1 MSFTLT
7 DYPDFL
13 WQKMSLSNIFYF
25 DLLLLNNLMII
36 FLKLKKNKY
45 TYQKKKKKYTYHR
58 KNLKCLKLQL
68 IQLLEAVVSS
78 LTDKVIIEPLEQR
91 SVTVVV
97 YWKFLPR
104 NLGIPYCFF

>member
-25 DLLLLNNLMII
+25 NLLLLNNLMII

-45 TYQKKKKKYTYHR
+45 TYQKNKKKIYTYHR
-58 KNLKCLKLQL
+58 KNFKCLKLQL

-78 LTDKVIIEPLEQR
+78 LTNKVIIEPLEQR

-97 YWKFLPR
+97 Y
-104 NLGIPYCFF
+104 

>member
-91 SVTVVV
+91 SVTAVV
-97 YWKFLPR
+97 Y
-104 NLGIPYCFF
+104 

>member
-36 FLKLKKNKY
+36 FLKLKKINIHI
-45 TYQKKKKKYTYHR
+45 KKTKKKYTHITE
-58 KNLKCLKLQL
+58 KILN
-68 IQLLEAVVSS
+68 A
-78 LTDKVIIEPLEQR
+78 
-91 SVTVVV
+91 
-97 YWKFLPR
+97 
-104 NLGIPYCFF
+104 

>member
-78 LTDKVIIEPLEQR
+78 LTNKVIIEPLEQR

-97 YWKFLPR
+97 Y
-104 NLGIPYCFF
+104 

>member
-97 YWKFLPR
+97 Y
-104 NLGIPYCFF
+104 

>member
-36 FLKLKKNKY
+36 FLKLQKNKY

-97 YWKFLPR
+97 Y
-104 NLGIPYCFF
+104 

>member
-45 TYQKKKKKYTYHR
+45 TYQKKKK
-58 KNLKCLKLQL
+58 
-68 IQLLEAVVSS
+68 
-78 LTDKVIIEPLEQR
+78 
-91 SVTVVV
+91 
-97 YWKFLPR
+97 
-104 NLGIPYCFF
+104 